1 MLFHSF
7 LELLLL
13 PFFRSIPIILYVE
26 QFGILSS
33 RNLWENMVILDFS
46 LNLQPEYIFQGI
58 SGQIVF
64 FFTFVRLRAVKTKRN
79 EPARRQIRSG
89 AGHDGI
95 LFILNSKNA
104 MDVARTWVA

>member
-64 FFTFVRLRAVKTKRN
+64 FFTFVRLRN